1 MFGIPVT
8 LIVYAVMA
16 LGAVAV
22 FGGFVLHERTAGADG
37 QKAADAPV
45 MMLCQTPLQAH
56 GVKDCVAKIQQT
68 VADLA
73 QEKQNNATLTTT
85 VGHQN
90 TAVSA
95 LTDAAARAKAAA
107 DAANKQAD
115 DDAVFYAERLAGL
128 KQNLAN
134 PSKDPNADTDRILRA
149 LALDRLQ
156 H

>member
-45 MMLCQTPLQAH
+45 MMLCQTALQAH
-56 GVKDCVAKIQQT
+56 GVKDCAAKIQQT

-115 DDAVFYAERLAGL
+115 DDAVFYAERLQGL